1 MNNNIKGTAVLTD
14 EQVVELRKEYAEIM
28 EQRKRLLQRYIG
40 LGKKYGISQDTMRK
54 IVKNKTYKWVA

>member
-28 EQRKRLLQRYIG
+28 EQRERLLQRYIG